1 MIVFN
6 SKVVCNHLEPIFKL
20 FKSMP
25 LPLIILSSFWLLTV
39 AVNSVETF
47 STYIRTEWK
56 KDPTEAGGIEGGLID
71 SYVAGHFAKILSEE
85 QG

>member
-1 MIVFN
+1 M
-6 SKVVCNHLEPIFKL
+6 
-20 FKSMP
+20 
-25 LPLIILSSFWLLTV
+25 
-39 AVNSVETF
+39 NSVETF
-47 STYIRTEWK
+47 ATYIRTEWK